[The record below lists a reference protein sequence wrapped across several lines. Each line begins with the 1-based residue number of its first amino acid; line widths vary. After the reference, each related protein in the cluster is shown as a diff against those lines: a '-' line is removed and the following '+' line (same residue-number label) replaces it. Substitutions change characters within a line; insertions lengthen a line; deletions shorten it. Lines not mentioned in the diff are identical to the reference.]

1 MRGSRIEQ
9 DGEWGL
15 NIVAIKDSA
24 GPKFRLGSRMDIS
37 VVVVEV

>member
-9 DGEWGL
+9 GGGWDL
-15 NIVAIKDSA
+15 NIVATKVSA
-24 GPKFRLGSRMDIS
+24 GPKFHLGARMDIS